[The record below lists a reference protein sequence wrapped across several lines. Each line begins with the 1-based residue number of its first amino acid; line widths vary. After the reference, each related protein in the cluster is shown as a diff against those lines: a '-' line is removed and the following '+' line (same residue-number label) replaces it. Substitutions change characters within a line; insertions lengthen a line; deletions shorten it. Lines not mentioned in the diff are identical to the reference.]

1 MREIF
6 YDELGTL
13 KLGLRVSATGEVTAK
28 VVLPGGETLNTSVPA
43 NVLALMLKTDP
54 ALGQVI
60 KNLTDAGLDG
70 IPAPVSRI

>member
-43 NVLALMLKTDP
+43 NVLDMIRNEDP
-54 ALGQVI
+54 ALGEVI
-60 KNLTDAGLDG
+60 ESITDAGLDG
-70 IPAPVSRI
+70 TPAPVSRI

>member
-6 YDELGTL
+6 YDESGPLQV
-13 KLGLRVSATGEVTAK
+13 GLRVSTTGDVTSE